1 MSGCRSKHS
10 FFLRAA
16 KNRKR
21 FSENESCHLKMGV
34 SPRCVQNTARST
46 RAPCSRNTHATFFSF
61 FYVPTWYSASCLM
74 SFWWWTWNNVQ
85 ITGGWNIRRIQMK
98 TPLCL
103 LRPSLFAPSFAAA
116 PRKPN
121 FDGAQ
126 IKDELI
132 KWSTFI
138 PNKLWQAPPPPKPQT
153 SPPPT
158 GSTNIA
164 RLSCRIIIFLRQMLF

>member
-1 MSGCRSKHS
+1 MS
-10 FFLRAA
+10 L
-16 KNRKR
+16 
-21 FSENESCHLKMGV
+21 
-34 SPRCVQNTARST
+34 SPRCVQKLSI
-46 RAPCSRNTHATFFSF
+46 RAQSEHTCHFFPPIF
-61 FYVPTWYSASCLM
+61 FYVQTWYSASCLM

-116 PRKPN
+116 PRKPD
-121 FDGAQ
+121 FDSAQ

-138 PNKLWQAPPPPKPQT
+138 PNKLWQDPSHSLNPKPPHPRLAAQT
-153 SPPPT
+153 LHDYRGTSYYC
-158 GSTNIA
+158 SSRFYFSEWN
-164 RLSCRIIIFLRQMLF
+164 LVS